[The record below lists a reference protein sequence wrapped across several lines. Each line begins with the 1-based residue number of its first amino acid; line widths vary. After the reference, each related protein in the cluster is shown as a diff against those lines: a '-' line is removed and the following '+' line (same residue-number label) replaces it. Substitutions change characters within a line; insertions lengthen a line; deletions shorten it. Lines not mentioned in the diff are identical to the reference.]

1 MLSMDALRDVRAIG
15 YNISKMMDNKEM
27 SAADLAAQ
35 LSCPEIQVL
44 TILKGSGEIKQ
55 SELEAIAQVL
65 EVPVSRILEEPDSG
79 IMDYNIHYMGSASNA
94 EAMNRILDDVDL
106 YVRLLNS

>member
-15 YNISKMMDNKEM
+15 YNISKIMDNKEM
-27 SAADLAAQ
+27 SAADLAVQ
-35 LSCPEIQVL
+35 LSCPEIQVQA
-44 TILKGSGEIKQ
+44 ILKGSAEVEQ
-55 SELEAIAQVL
+55 NELEAIARVL
-65 EVPVSRILEEPDSG
+65 GVSVSEILEEPDSG
-79 IMDYNIHYMGSASNA
+79 IMDYNIHYMGNASNA